1 MKGELVRMNELLF
14 LPVLAAVSRTVLK
27 VDLILLDSDA
37 NKLSYVLVIWGG
49 KKNLISWHNVSL

>member
-14 LPVLAAVSRTVLK
+14 LPVLAAVRRTVLK

-37 NKLSYVLVIWGG
+37 
-49 KKNLISWHNVSL
+49 

>member
-27 VDLILLDSDA
+27 VDLILVDSDA
-37 NKLSYVLVIWGG
+37 
-49 KKNLISWHNVSL
+49 

>member
-1 MKGELVRMNELLF
+1 MRMNELLF

-27 VDLILLDSDA
+27 VDLILLDS
-37 NKLSYVLVIWGG
+37 VLISSHMFSLFEGG